1 MKRYCPKCRTQA
13 FDVSSLF
20 CYKCGTS
27 LTMNPPKIM
36 NNHFPGCET
45 KIVNQRST
53 LIRVPVQQIKP
64 MEICAKCGT
73 TVMDSYSIYCKK
85 CGAHFREPDR
95 EVEEPGKMTSMRM
108 HPILETRI
116 KNPITALNPITA
128 EERIIPPQKTSVPIS
143 VNKIFANLKF
153 EVRGSAVLLTGIAVL
168 VFLGLYLSVWGI
180 PGISNFN
187 SGNNLQSQHDLPV
200 TQDLSSMAFTIDD
213 LSSGWIIR
221 SSSGTLNQYSAD
233 FVRSSASDY
242 GVLTLDMRRYSTIDN
257 ARREYY
263 SQIARSPNVKTE
275 AVNLGSEGFGYIY
288 SDKAVIIFRKGN
300 VIIKIEE
307 DRTDYLIHPTLEN
320 AKDYASIVADRI
332 H

>member
-1 MKRYCPKCRTQA
+1 MPYTA

-27 LTMNPPKIM
+27 LTTNLPKKM
-36 NNHFPGCET
+36 NNQFPGCET
-45 KIVNQRST
+45 KIANLESRV
-53 LIRVPVQQIKP
+53 IPVPVQRIKP

-73 TVMDSYSIYCKK
+73 PVTDSCSIFCKE
-85 CGAHFREPDR
+85 CGAHFRKPETDVR
-95 EVEEPGKMTSMRM
+95 EPGKMPSMRM
-108 HPILETRI
+108 HPILDTRI
-116 KNPITALNPITA
+116 KNPTPAFNPITD
-128 EERIIPPQKTSVPIS
+128 EEGIIPPQKTSVPIKA
-143 VNKIFANLKF
+143 NKIFANLKF

-168 VFLGLYLSVWGI
+168 VFLGFFLTVWGI
-180 PGISNFN
+180 PGISQGN
-187 SGNNLQSQHDLPV
+187 SGNTLPSQHDLPV

-213 LSSGWIIR
+213 LSSGWITR
-221 SSSGTLNQYSAD
+221 SSSGTPNQYSAD
-233 FVRSSASDY
+233 FVKSSSSDY
-242 GVLTLDMRRYSTIDN
+242 GVLMLDIRRYSTIDS

-307 DRTDYLIHPTLEN
+307 GRTDYLIHPTLEN

-332 H
+332 Q